1 MLALRATR
9 YIIGATIMLTHFA
22 TVAIYVFLG
31 SGRMEMPEVLQGVAT
46 VAPVAAIYVTTFL
59 NYVVNTPAGAPDEIG
74 TTMRIEAFLVQYV
87 IVVLFCAALA
97 GLPLYTFTT
106 GQLKYEDASLYTG
119 GIDTVFAGY
128 LGLIFKKLFPL
139 GTS

>member
-9 YIIGATIMLTHFA
+9 YIIGLTIMLAHFA
-22 TVAIYVFLG
+22 TVGVYVFFG

-59 NYVVNTPAGAPDEIG
+59 NYVVSTPGQAPDELNA
-74 TTMRIEAFLVQYV
+74 TMRTEAFLVQYL
-87 IVVLFCAALA
+87 VVLLFCVALI
-97 GLPLYTFTT
+97 GLPLYTFIT
-106 GQLKYEDASLYTG
+106 GRLRYEDASLYTG

-139 GTS
+139 GTG